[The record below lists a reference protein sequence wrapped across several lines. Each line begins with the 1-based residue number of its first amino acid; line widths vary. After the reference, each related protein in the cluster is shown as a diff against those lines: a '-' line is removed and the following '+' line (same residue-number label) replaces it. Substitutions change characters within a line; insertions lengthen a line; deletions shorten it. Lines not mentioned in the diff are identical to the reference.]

1 MYRKNLNALFDA
13 WNTGNLD
20 QLDEYVDRELVRHEP
35 ASMKSIVNSIED
47 LKERIT
53 GFRTAFPD
61 LHLVLDEEVYQEGK
75 SIVRWTFSGTN
86 TGDGDFGPTGK
97 SVRISGASIAHYGDD
112 KIKEEY
118 VFFDTADFFTQL
130 GLMDMSR
137 AATG

>member
-1 MYRKNLNALFDA
+1 MYRRQINALVDA

-20 QLDEYVDRELVRHEP
+20 QLDAHVDPETVRHGP
-35 ASMKSIVNSIED
+35 ASMNSNANSLAD
-47 LKERIT
+47 LKKRIT
-53 GFRTAFPD
+53 DFRTSFPD
-61 LHLVLDEEVYQEGK
+61 LRLVLDEELYQDGR

-86 TGDGDFGPTGK
+86 TGEGEFGPTGK
-97 SVRISGASIAHYGDD
+97 TVRISGISLAHYADD

-130 GLMDMSR
+130 GLMDMTQ